1 LRDDPRPAALETN
14 LVPGM
19 NLTRDEARARADL
32 VDVHSYAV
40 ELDLTGSEKT
50 FRSRTV
56 ARFSCRTA
64 GAATFLDLVAPSVI
78 EVTLNGRSLDVA
90 QVADGVRI
98 QLIDL
103 EADNELRVVADCAYM
118 NTGEGLHRFV
128 DPVDGGVYLYSQFE
142 VADARRVYACFDQPD
157 LKAQFQLAVVAP
169 ADWAVVSNSPTPE
182 PAPVSGRD
190 GVARW
195 EFAATPRIST
205 YITALVAG
213 PYHTVRDEYRRTGPD
228 GDVVVPLGVFCRRS
242 LAEHLN
248 AEEIFTVTK
257 QGFDFFLD
265 VFAHPY
271 PFGKYDQL
279 FVPEFNAGAMENAGC
294 VTILEDYVF
303 RSKVT
308 DAAYERRAETIL
320 HEFAH
325 MWFGDLVT
333 MRWWDDLWLNESFAT
348 YASVLCQAEVT
359 RWTKAWTTF
368 ANVEKTW
375 AYRQDQLPTTHPIV
389 ADIKDLED
397 VEVNFDGI
405 TYAKGAS
412 VLKQLVAWSGRDNF
426 FEAVRR
432 YFKKHAWGNT
442 TLQDLLSALE
452 ETSGRDLKTWTHE
465 WLETA
470 GVNTLRPEFGVD
482 GEGRFT
488 DFAVLQEAPAQ
499 WPTLRSHRIA
509 IGLYDRTEDGLAR
522 RERLEI
528 DVAGPRTE
536 VPALVGRP
544 RPDVVLLNDDD
555 LTFAKVRLDERSLAT
570 ATEGIGQFSD
580 SLPRALCWAAAW
592 DMTRDAEI
600 AARDYVE
607 LVLRGIGAETDIVV
621 AQALQRQ
628 AIATLQQYAAP
639 ESREAGLRRFAEASY
654 EHLVAAEPGGDHQ
667 LAWAR
672 AFGTVARG
680 EDQTGVLRGLL
691 DGTVTIEG
699 LTMDTDMRW
708 HLLKR
713 LVATGGAGEAE
724 IDAELD
730 RDDTAAG
737 QRHAAA
743 ALASRPTREAKE
755 EAWSSVVDDDDL
767 PNAMQAA
774 VISGLSQPDHRE
786 LLDAFVERYFGT
798 IKDIWASRTNE
809 MAQQIVVGLYPH
821 YRITPTT
828 IERTDRFIAERD
840 PVPALKRLL
849 IESRDGVARALRAQE
864 RDRATPAG

>member
-1 LRDDPRPAALETN
+1 
-14 LVPGM
+14 VPGM
-19 NLTRDEARARADL
+19 NLTRDEARARAGL
-32 VDVHSYAV
+32 VDVRSYAV
-40 ELDLTGSEKT
+40 ELDLTMSEKT
-50 FRSRTV
+50 FRSTTV
-56 ARFSCRTA
+56 AQFSCRTE
-64 GAATFLDLVAPSVI
+64 GASTFIDLVAPTVH
-78 EVTLNGRSLDVA
+78 EVTLNGRSLDPA

-98 QLIDL
+98 KLDDL
-103 EADNELRVVADCAYM
+103 QVDNELKVVADGAYM

-142 VADARRVYACFDQPD
+142 VADARRVFTCFDQPD
-157 LKAQFQLAVVAP
+157 LKAEFAFTVIAP
-169 ADWAVVSNSPTPE
+169 ADWQVVSNSPTPE
-182 PAPVSGRD
+182 PQPLDGRD
-190 GVARW
+190 GIATW
-195 EFAATPRIST
+195 AFEPTPRMST

-213 PYHTVRDEYRRTGPD
+213 CYHVVRDEYRRGGPA
-228 GDVVVPLGVFCRRS
+228 GDVVIPFGIFCRRS
-242 LAEHLN
+242 LAEHLD
-248 AEEIFTVTK
+248 AEEIFSVTK
-257 QGFDFFLD
+257 QGFDFFLE
-265 VFAHPY
+265 VFDHPY
-271 PFGKYDQL
+271 PFRKYDQL
-279 FVPEFNAGAMENAGC
+279 FVPEYNAGAMENAGC

-303 RSKVT
+303 RSRVT

-320 HEFAH
+320 HELAH

-359 RWTKAWTTF
+359 RWKKAWTTF

-412 VLKQLVAWSGRDNF
+412 VLKQLVAWSGSDNF

-432 YFKKHAWGNT
+432 YFKRHAWGNT

-452 ETSGRDLKTWTHE
+452 ETSGRDLKTWSQE

-470 GVNTLRPEFGVD
+470 GVNTLRPEFGID

-488 DFAVLQEAPAQ
+488 AFAVLQDAPAE
-499 WPTLRSHRIA
+499 WPTLRPHRIA
-509 IGLYDRTEDGLAR
+509 IGLYDRTEHGLAR
-522 RERLEI
+522 RDQLEI

-536 VPALVGRP
+536 VPQLVGRA

-555 LTFAKVRLDERSLAT
+555 LTFAKTRLDERSLAT
-570 ATEGIGQFSD
+570 VIEGIEEFRD
-580 SLPRALCWAAAW
+580 SLPRALCWASAW

-600 AARDYVE
+600 TTRDYLE

-621 AQALQRQ
+621 VQALQRQ
-628 AIATLQQYAAP
+628 AIAAMQQYADP
-639 ESREAGLRRFAEASY
+639 DFREAGLRRFAEASY
-654 EHLVAAEPGGDHQ
+654 EHLLAAEPGSDRQ

-680 EDQTGVLRGLL
+680 DDQLRALRGLL
-691 DGTVTIEG
+691 DGTAPVEG
-699 LTMDTDMRW
+699 LPMDVDMRW

-713 LVATGGAGEAE
+713 LVATGQAGESDV
-724 IDAELD
+724 DAELD

-774 VISGLSQPDHRE
+774 IIGGFAQPDHRE
-786 LLDAFVERYFGT
+786 LLEAFVERYFGT
-798 IKDIWASRTNE
+798 IKDVWASRTNE
-809 MAQQIVVGLYPH
+809 IAQQIVVGLYPH
-821 YRITPTT
+821 YRISPAT

-849 IESRDGVARALRAQE
+849 VESRDGVHRALKAQA
-864 RDRATPAG
+864 RDRA